1 MMRSRPNALL
11 ALALGSFLTVAATSH
26 ACLTDAECDNGDVC
40 SVPDTC
46 VSGSCQLGGGGDTN
60 DDLVCDAELDPNTE
74 INVTRLGLHRNNLVL
89 SDASRCNGQGDL
101 FTSGTPSEIFS
112 GADGVSFRF
121 KDTLAGA
128 PPVGD
133 GVDVTVT
140 FLPDECVVK
149 SVGTI
154 SCRTADRRSYA
165 KFKPNKI
172 IGGQY
177 KFAYKLKGL
186 GNLTGP
192 FFGPVR
198 MVLTHSGN
206 KRVAD
211 TIVDCKLVNTG
222 LRCREF

>member
-1 MMRSRPNALL
+1 MMRSLPNVISMV
-11 ALALGSFLTVAATSH
+11 ALGLLLGVPGTGR
-26 ACLTDAECDNGDVC
+26 ACVTDAECDNGDVC

-60 DDLVCDAELDPNTE
+60 DDLVCDAELDPNTT
-74 INVTRLGLHRNNLVL
+74 INLTRIGVHRNNLVL
-89 SDASRCNGQGDL
+89 SDASRCSGAGDL
-101 FTSGTPSEIFS
+101 FTSGTPSEAFT
-112 GADGVSFRF
+112 GEDGVSIRV
-121 KDTLAGA
+121 KDTLSEA
-128 PPVGD
+128 PPAGD
-133 GVDVTVT
+133 GVDATET

-149 SVGTI
+149 SAGTI

-172 IGGQY
+172 IAGQY
-177 KFAYKLKGL
+177 KFSYKLKGL

>member
-1 MMRSRPNALL
+1 MKRSVPNVVCM
-11 ALALGSFLTVAATSH
+11 LALGWLLTVPAAGR
-26 ACLTDAECDNGDVC
+26 ACVTDEECDNGDVC

-46 VSGSCQLGGGGDTN
+46 VSGSCQLGGGGDTD
-60 DDLVCDAELDPNTE
+60 DDLVCDAELDPNTT
-74 INVTRLGLHRNNLVL
+74 INLTRLALHRNNLVL

-101 FTSGTPSEIFS
+101 FTSGTPSEVFS
-112 GADGVSFRF
+112 GADGVSLRV
-121 KDTLAGA
+121 KDTLSGA
-128 PPVGD
+128 PPAGD
-133 GVDVTVT
+133 GADVTVT
-140 FLPDECVVK
+140 FLPGECVVK
-149 SVGTI
+149 SVGTT
-154 SCRTADRRSYA
+154 SCRTGDRRSYA

-198 MVLTHSGN
+198 VVLTHSGN
-206 KRVAD
+206 KRVPD
-211 TIVDCKLVNTG
+211 TINDCKLVNTG